1 VTEADLDE
9 LLPLVRGYCDF
20 YEVAPRDDDLL
31 ELSRALIADPEREG
45 VQLIARDEE
54 GTAIGF
60 ATLYWTWDTLGAA
73 RRGVMYDLFV
83 APAARGTG
91 LADQLI
97 AACAEECVRHGA
109 AMLVWQTAVDNTRAQ
124 RVYERVGATCDDA
137 WLDYSL
143 NVRP

>member
-1 VTEADLDE
+1 
-9 LLPLVRGYCDF
+9 
-20 YEVAPRDDDLL
+20 
-31 ELSRALIADPEREG
+31 

-54 GTAIGF
+54 GAAVGF

-83 APAARGTG
+83 AADARGAG
-91 LADQLI
+91 LADELI
-97 AACAEECVRHGA
+97 VACVDECRDHGA
-109 AMLVWQTAVDNTRAQ
+109 ETLVWQTALDNTRAQ
-124 RVYERVGATCDDA
+124 RVYDRVGATRDDA